1 MKKLFIFA
9 TLTLL
14 LTSCFGWWKTN
25 TDEVQN
31 TQTNN
36 VQATVEPQKSEDTA
50 LEDTNKISEAKAK
63 ALANAKAKLE
73 REDSQKQDTEEI
85 STWWNDRFIFSYPY
99 ECELFWGTQYYY
111 PEKDM
116 EYSRNEIAGTI
127 SHMVRRDGLFY
138 TWMEMNGRVITGS
151 YSKDTWTYTEE
162 EMEENFSDDM
172 NDFVDDVTQLAKET
186 CKKWTLDESIF
197 EIPTNINFIDI
208 NAIPDDESYIPSEEE
223 QKMMIEQFK
232 NLQDSSN

>member
-1 MKKLFIFA
+1 MKKIFLFI
-9 TLTLL
+9 TLTIL
-14 LTSCFGWWKTN
+14 LTSCFGKWSTN
-25 TDEVQN
+25 EVQN

-36 VQATVEPQKSEDTA
+36 VQENIESQKNEDTA
-50 LEDTNKISEAKAK
+50 LEDTNEISEAKAK
-63 ALANAKAKLE
+63 ALANAKEKLE
-73 REDSQKQDTEEI
+73 REDSLKQETEEI

-99 ECELFWGTQYYY
+99 ECELFWGIQYYY

-116 EYSRNEIAGTI
+116 EYSKNEIAGTI

-138 TWMEMNGRVITGS
+138 TWMEMNGRIITGS

-162 EMEENFSDDM
+162 EMNENFSDDM
-172 NDFVDDVTQLAKET
+172 NDFVDNMTQHAKDT
-186 CKKWTLDESIF
+186 CKKWALDESIF

-208 NAIPDDESYIPSEEE
+208 DAIQDDGSYIPSEEE